1 MTDNAER
8 GQLGTGPSPKDS
20 AAGGKSVAILA
31 QASDAAHQGDALF
44 PGPDALPIARPVPVQ
59 TSGRLEF
66 ATRCPSCHAW
76 HRHIGLGEKLAP
88 CGAIYRLEFK
98 TKLKGAA

>member
-1 MTDNAER
+1 MTSNAEK
-8 GQLGTGPSPKDS
+8 GLLKTGPSPKS
-20 AAGGKSVAILA
+20 NAAVAEAIVP
-31 QASDAAHQGDALF
+31 QGSDIAHEGDGLF
-44 PGPDALPIARPVPVQ
+44 PGDPNLPVARPVPVQ

-66 ATRCPSCHAW
+66 ATRCIQCSAW
-76 HRHIGLGEKLAP
+76 HRHVGLGLKTAP

>member
-1 MTDNAER
+1 MTENDDGPQVLESPRDREGNAVVAEAIVP
-8 GQLGTGPSPKDS
+8 QL
-20 AAGGKSVAILA
+20 
-31 QASDAAHQGDALF
+31 
-44 PGPDALPIARPVPVQ
+44 IARPVPVQ

-66 ATRCPSCHAW
+66 AARCPSCSAW
-76 HRHIGLGEKLAP
+76 HRHVGLGDKLAP